1 MLVETDHG
9 ASTRQKNTPDP
20 CAKKKSEKA
29 QNKHRR
35 GVRGGQ
41 SQMGL
46 GKTAT
51 NLATALER
59 ERALEKGPAKP
70 SRLGQ
75 VEGEAEGEAM
85 AEADTTSVRSRKTWN
100 RGRLYHPPPVGR
112 LSPRRKPLL
121 TPTRPRTMA
130 GKS

>member
-85 AEADTTSVRSRKTWN
+85 AEADTTSVE
-100 RGRLYHPPPVGR
+100 
-112 LSPRRKPLL
+112 
-121 TPTRPRTMA
+121 
-130 GKS
+130 